1 VPHSSLFAPAPCK
14 VQSDHIRNHAQQ
26 KEHIMSKQNHRR
38 SVLTLAIAQAFV
50 FVPSAY
56 AQTKEQ
62 SLQEVIITASK
73 ASELQERSTKAG
85 GFIET
90 TLLETPVSVSVFT
103 QAQMQDLRIRQTSDA
118 MKFDASVNDAYNA
131 VGYAEQFSIRGFALD
146 NASSYRKDGFAIPG
160 DASIPLENKE
170 RIEVLKGIAGF
181 QAGFATPGGILNYLT
196 KRPSAAA
203 LRSATLEVSER
214 GTVYGAIDLGGMS
227 DDKRFGYRINAAGE
241 RMRSY
246 IKGADGERQF
256 VSGAF
261 DWYISPQA
269 LLQLDLDYQHKSQLS
284 APGFQ
289 LFNGTDLPRGIKA
302 DMMLN
307 DQPWAK
313 PVDTRNSNLGLRFE
327 YQINANW
334 TASIAA
340 NTHEFKRDDY
350 TAFPYGCGSANLYP
364 GYCANGDY
372 DVYDYQSVNESKSI
386 LGTQAQINGK
396 FNTAGIKHQIA
407 VGASSSQRRDY
418 FGDYIYE
425 WVGTS
430 NIFHPQ
436 ITPQSANSS
445 GPVVLRRT
453 DKEWSL
459 FAQDIVSLSDA
470 LNLHLGL
477 RHQHI
482 DRSQLNNKGYT
493 NSYLLPN
500 LALVLKAS
508 NYWSIYAA
516 YSEGLEHGGI
526 APKNTSNENLM
537 LNPGKSQQ
545 FEFGSKAELG
555 TSLTVSASVFRI
567 TKPLEYINANN
578 TYVSNGD
585 AIHTGLELSALGK
598 LSPQLSLG
606 ASLTAIDARQKNI
619 GDALLEDKRVTN
631 VPTFKSTVY
640 LDYAL
645 QQVKGLHLNTSW
657 QHAASK
663 AFSPDNKI
671 SVPGYDVLNFGARY
685 TVPVAGVI
693 TTIRLNVDNALDKF
707 YWRDVTQSSGGYLF
721 PGAPRTYKLSAQFD
735 Y

>member
-1 VPHSSLFAPAPCK
+1 
-14 VQSDHIRNHAQQ
+14 
-26 KEHIMSKQNHRR
+26 MSKKNHRH
-38 SVLTLAIAQAFV
+38 SALTLAIAQVLV
-50 FVPSAY
+50 FAPSAY
-56 AQTKEQ
+56 AQSREQ
-62 SLQEVIITASK
+62 SLQEVVITGNKEIDSQVRL
-73 ASELQERSTKAG
+73 SKAG
-85 GFIET
+85 GFIEVP
-90 TLLETPVSVSVFT
+90 LLETPASVAVFT
-103 QAQMQDLRIRQTSDA
+103 QAQIQDLRIRQTSDA

-196 KRPSAAA
+196 KRPSAAPV
-203 LRSATLEVSER
+203 RSATLEVSER
-214 GTVYGAIDLGGMS
+214 GTTYGSIDLGGRS
-227 DDKRFGYRINAAGE
+227 DDTRFGYRINAAGE

-256 VSGAF
+256 VSAAF
-261 DWYISPQA
+261 DWHISPQA

-289 LFNGTDLPRGIKA
+289 LFNGTDLPSGIKA

-327 YQINANW
+327 YQINSDW

-340 NTHEFKRDDY
+340 NKHEFKRDDY
-350 TAFPYGCGSANLYP
+350 TAFPSGCGILVA

-372 DVYDYQSVNESKSI
+372 YVFDYQSVNESKS
-386 LGTQAQINGK
+386 LLATQAQLNGK
-396 FNTAGIKHQIA
+396 FSTGGVRHEFATG
-407 VGASSSQRRDY
+407 VSSSQRRDY
-418 FGDYIYE
+418 FGDYVYE
-425 WVGTS
+425 KVGTS
-430 NIFHPQ
+430 NIFHPVV
-436 ITPQSANSS
+436 IPQSNGTTRSVA
-445 GPVVLRRT
+445 LRRT
-453 DKEWSL
+453 DKEWSA
-459 FAQDIVSLSDA
+459 FAQDIISLS
-470 LNLHLGL
+470 NTVKLHLGL

-482 DRSQLNNKGYT
+482 SRADYD
-493 NSYLLPN
+493 NSHLLPN
-500 LALVLKAS
+500 AALVIKPAG
-508 NYWSIYAA
+508 NWSIYTA
-516 YSEGLEHGGI
+516 YSQGLENGGI
-526 APKNTSNENLM
+526 ASKNTSNENVM
-537 LNPGKSQQ
+537 LSPAKSRQL
-545 FEFGSKAELG
+545 EIGTKAEL
-555 TSLTVSASVFRI
+555 SRDLSVSAAIFRI
-567 TKPLEYINANN
+567 NKPLEYINANN
-578 TYVSNGD
+578 LYVSNGD
-585 AIHTGLELSALGK
+585 AIHTGLELSAQGK
-598 LSPQLSLG
+598 LSPQLSMG
-606 ASLTAIDARQKNI
+606 ASITAIDARQKNT
-619 GDALLEDKRVTN
+619 GDPLLEDKRVTN
-631 VPTFKSTVY
+631 VPNLKSTVY

-685 TVPVAGVI
+685 TVPVAGVV

>member
-1 VPHSSLFAPAPCK
+1 
-14 VQSDHIRNHAQQ
+14 
-26 KEHIMSKQNHRR
+26 MSKQNYRR
-38 SVLTLAIAQAFV
+38 TTIALALAQAFA
-50 FVPSAY
+50 FTPGAF
-56 AQTKEQ
+56 AQSNET
-62 SLQEVIITASK
+62 SLQEVVITGSK
-73 ASELQERSTKAG
+73 ANVNQDRSRAG

-90 TLLETPVSVSVFT
+90 PLLETPLSVSVFS

-131 VGYAEQFSIRGFALD
+131 VGYAEQFSIRGFTLD
-146 NASSYRKDGFAIPG
+146 NASGYRKDGFAIPG

-170 RIEVLKGIAGF
+170 RIEVVKGIAGF

-196 KRPSAAA
+196 KRPGAAPV
-203 LRSATLEVSER
+203 RSATLEVSER
-214 GTVYGAIDLGGMS
+214 GTVYGAADLGGMS
-227 DDKRFGYRINAAGE
+227 HDKRFGYRINAAGE

-261 DWYISPQA
+261 DWHISPQA

-289 LFNGTDLPRGIKA
+289 LFNGTDLPQGIKA

-327 YQINANW
+327 YQINADW
-334 TASIAA
+334 SASIAA
-340 NTHEFKRDDY
+340 NQHEFKRDDY
-350 TAFPYGCGSANLYP
+350 TAFPYGCGAANLYP

-372 DVYDYQSVNESKSI
+372 DVYDYQSVNESKSL
-386 LGTQAQINGK
+386 LGTQAQLNGK
-396 FNTAGIKHQIA
+396 FSTAGIRHEFA
-407 VGASSSQRRDY
+407 TGVSSSQRRDY
-418 FGDYIYE
+418 FGDYVYE
-425 WVGTS
+425 WAGTS
-430 NIFHPQ
+430 NVFHPL
-436 ITPQSANSS
+436 ITPQSDKTT

-453 DKEWSL
+453 DKEWSM
-459 FAQDIVSLSDA
+459 FAQDIITLSDTVK
-470 LNLHLGL
+470 LHLGL

-482 DRSQLNNKGYT
+482 SRSQLDITGYDD
-493 NSYLLPN
+493 SYLLPN
-500 LALVLKAS
+500 IAVVIKPAG
-508 NYWSIYAA
+508 NWSIYGA
-516 YSEGLEHGGI
+516 YTEGLEHGGI
-526 APKNTSNENLM
+526 APKDTSNENVM

-545 FEFGSKAELG
+545 FEAGVKAEL
-555 TSLTVSASVFRI
+555 SRDLAISAAVFRI
-567 TKPLEYINANN
+567 NKPLEYINASN

-585 AIHTGLELSALGK
+585 AVHTGLELSAQGK

-606 ASLTAIDARQKNI
+606 ASLTAIDARQKNLA
-619 GDALLEDKRVTN
+619 DPLLEDKRVTN
-631 VPTFKSTVY
+631 VPTLKSTVY

-645 QQVKGLHLNTSW
+645 QQVKGLHLNTTW
-657 QHAASK
+657 QHAGSK
-663 AFSPDNKI
+663 AFSPDNKV
-671 SVPGYDVLNFGARY
+671 SVPGYDILNFGARY
-685 TVPVAGVI
+685 VTRLSGI
-693 TTIRLNVDNALDKF
+693 STTLRLNVDNALDKF